1 MVIKMLKPKQRHD
14 DSEQDLRQL
23 SLIRSMI
30 TANETAKR
38 LGNISEEEYE
48 KVVQDIEGMV
58 RSLEEKWEIT

>member
-38 LGNISEEEYE
+38 LGDIDQEEYE
-48 KVVQDIEGMV
+48 KVQTEIIKIIEDIEKKY
-58 RSLEEKWEIT
+58 E

>member
-1 MVIKMLKPKQRHD
+1 MLKPKQRHD

-58 RSLEEKWEIT
+58 KSLEEKWEIT

>member
-1 MVIKMLKPKQRHD
+1 MVIKMLRPKQRHD

-38 LGNISEEEYE
+38 LGNISDEEYE

-58 RSLEEKWEIT
+58 RSLEEKWEII

>member
-58 RSLEEKWEIT
+58 KSLEEKWEIT

>member
-30 TANETAKR
+30 TANETAKL

-48 KVVQDIEGMV
+48 KVVQDIEGMI
-58 RSLEEKWEIT
+58 RGLEEKWEIT

>member
-48 KVVQDIEGMV
+48 KVLQDIEGMV
-58 RSLEEKWEIT
+58 KSLEEKWEIT